1 MTEVPMKEITIS
13 GKTFAVSQPFSA
25 GHVLTEGEAKALNQ
39 VRAENI
45 RNNMASSVKTAF
57 GDAPTEE
64 LSPETISKVVADYD
78 AQYVFT
84 VGSVGT
90 KRTTDPLEAEAI
102 RLARTLLSDA
112 LKTKGIALSKVP
124 EEARN
129 TKIAEIAARP
139 GVIAQA
145 KKNLESRKKMA
156 ESVLDGLDLANESE
170 GEDSGAAAE

>member
-13 GKTFAVSQPFSA
+13 GKTFAVAQPFTA

-45 RNNMASSVKTAF
+45 RNNMAASVKIAYGDEPTA
-57 GDAPTEE
+57 E
-64 LSPETISKVVADYD
+64 LSPETISKVVTDYD

-90 KRTTDPLEAEAI
+90 KRTTDPLEAETI

-129 TKIAEIAARP
+129 AKIAEIAARP

-156 ESVLDGLDLANESE
+156 ESVLDGLDLDG
-170 GEDSGAAAE
+170 GEAGEPEAAAAE